1 MSEIDLK
8 RFPLFSHLTDSDRE
22 LVADLLEPIELATG
36 RQLFREG
43 QEADGLILV
52 EEGEL
57 RLEGQRSSEA
67 GSCGAG
73 AALGGLSLIAVGPR
87 EITAV
92 AVAPT
97 RVLQLSRSAFL
108 RLSED
113 FPRTGLRI
121 VEAIVDDL
129 ASALRE
135 GLDSFAPRAG

>member
-8 RFPLFSHLTDSDRE
+8 RFAFLSDLTDSDRE
-22 LVADLLEPIELATG
+22 VVADLLEPIELATG

-43 QEADGLILV
+43 QEAEGLILIDQ
-52 EEGEL
+52 GEL
-57 RLEGQRSSEA
+57 RLEGQRSGEI

-73 AALGGLSLIAVGPR
+73 AAIGGLSLLAVGPR

-108 RLSED
+108 RLAED
-113 FPRTGLRI
+113 FPRTGLRLI
-121 VEAIVDDL
+121 EAIVTEI
-129 ASALRE
+129 AGALRD
-135 GLDSFAPRAG
+135 GLDGFTSSAG